1 MAVTPVIPERRGAIE
16 KVMQGLQ
23 VASAVYG
30 IKSAYDQNKLN
41 EYKLEE
47 IEKQKVK
54 EAEDLAIKK
63 RRAEGEFTEQEKSE
77 VFEVPIG
84 TRGASLGYYQKQER
98 TPGGKVIYDPE
109 TAKPK
114 SQLTKFYY
122 VSKDSA
128 TIQSLIDK
136 NAASLIAADEA
147 KIRGEGG
154 IPLSD
159 ITGGKVKSYSLKP
172 VANAVESWFPD
183 PITNGRTK
191 IWIPPQIA
199 KSVKTGNEVKEVK
212 PPKGITGDLLAGWY
226 DAREAGIQNPTAQQ
240 MQDYSPTFI
249 DKKLSELKKAIS
261 DNDIELHDALLN
273 FDNQIGID
281 FGKKDGNVYDK
292 KLPIA
297 GVTTAS
303 SYIPTSGAF
312 GLGSLGRTILSE
324 EEKRNQG
331 ATAGLTNVLLKIR
344 SGSAIT
350 VQDAESFAREIQT
363 AQGNNDPVG
372 LRNAVSR
379 IRDKMKASFTK
390 NELNLPPK
398 ARQILKDAPN
408 VPSTYSPLFQSKKQ
422 VSDEDV
428 VDQFMGDLKKGR

>member
-47 IEKQKVK
+47 IEKQKAK
-54 EAEDLAIKK
+54 EAEDLATKK
-63 RRAEGEFTEQEKSE
+63 RRAEGIFTEQEKSD
-77 VFEVPIG
+77 VLEVPPG
-84 TRGASLGYYQKQER
+84 TRGASLGYYEQQER
-98 TPGGKVIYDPE
+98 TPEGKVVYDPE

-114 SQLTKFYY
+114 SQLKKFYF
-122 VSKDSA
+122 VNKDSA

-136 NAASLIAADEA
+136 NAASLISNYELEVRAQ
-147 KIRGEGG
+147 GG

-159 ITGGKVKSYSLKP
+159 ITTGKVKSYSLKP
-172 VANAVESWFPD
+172 LPGSVKSFIED
-183 PITNGRTK
+183 PVTKARTDV
-191 IWIPPQIA
+191 WIPPVLA
-199 KSVKTGNEVKEVK
+199 KAVKTGEEVKPEVK

-226 DAREAGIQNPTAQQ
+226 AARESGIETPTAQQ
-240 MQDYSPTFI
+240 MQEYSPPFV
-249 DKKLSELKKAIS
+249 DKKISELKKSIS

-297 GVTTAS
+297 GVTTAK
-303 SYIPTSGAF
+303 SYLPSQGLF
-312 GLGSLGRTILSE
+312 GVVGRTVLTD
-324 EEKRNQG
+324 EEKRNQ
-331 ATAGLTNVLLKIR
+331 AAIAGVTNILLKIR
-344 SGSAIT
+344 SGAAISL
-350 VQDAESFAREIQT
+350 QEAENFKQEIQ
-363 AQGNNDPVG
+363 AAVGNNDPIA

-379 IRDKMKASFTK
+379 IRDKLKASFTK

-428 VDQFMGDLKKGR
+428 VDQFMGDLKRGR